1 MKQPVPVSFARQ
13 MSIRETLIAVVL
25 VIAIL
30 ASAYIPT
37 PPVAYAEGLEPKIEA
52 PSAIVIDAKT
62 GDILWEKNADEK
74 HPIAS
79 TTKIMTAIIAIENKS
94 LGETVTAG
102 SDVLGTD
109 GYGFEIPVG
118 EKMRLEDFLY
128 ALLLY
133 SANDAAVAVADYVGG
148 SIDVFARMMNIQAK
162 DIGANNT
169 NYVNPHGLPVKGH
182 PSNYS
187 TARDLAKIARYAMKN
202 KTFQNIVATR
212 KRNLSRFG
220 TGKRTIVENR
230 NRLLWSY
237 PAADGVK
244 TGYTKEAGH
253 CLVSSARRGDVQVI
267 SVVLG
272 AATSEALFIES
283 ASLLEY
289 GFGCF
294 EKKRLL
300 SKGKVYQTVRV
311 GYGQTIDLTA
321 ASDIDGYIRR
331 SRDIEIKT
339 TTQSDIKLPVKKG
352 ATLGMITVFQSGKPV
367 ATVDLVVKQTLKKPT
382 FFQAI
387 DYYIKAA
394 WNAIF

>member
-1 MKQPVPVSFARQ
+1 MKRSVPVSFARET
-13 MSIRETLIAVVL
+13 SKRELLLAIVLI
-25 VIAIL
+25 IAIL
-30 ASAYIPT
+30 TSAYIPT
-37 PPVAYAEGLEPKIEA
+37 MPVAYAEGLEPKIEA

-62 GDILWEKNADEK
+62 GDVLWEKNADEK

-102 SDVLGTD
+102 NDVLHTD

-133 SANDAAVAVADYVGG
+133 SANDAAAAIADYVGG

-162 DIGANNT
+162 DIGAKNT
-169 NYVNPHGLPVKGH
+169 TYVNPHGLPAKGH

-187 TARDLAKIARYAMKN
+187 TARDLAMISRYAMKN
-202 KTFQNIVATR
+202 KTFQNIVAS
-212 KRNLSRFG
+212 KQRNLSRFG

-230 NRLLWSY
+230 NRLLWTY

-253 CLVSSARRGDVQVI
+253 CLVASARRGDVQVI
-267 SVVLG
+267 SVVLD

-283 ASLLEY
+283 ASLLEH
-289 GFGCF
+289 GFGFF

-300 SKGKVYQTVRV
+300 AKDTVYKTVRV

-321 ASDIDGYIRR
+321 GSDIDGFVRR
-331 SRDIEIKT
+331 SNDLEIKT
-339 TTQSDIKLPVKKG
+339 TTKSDIKLPVQKG
-352 ATLGMITVFQSGKPV
+352 SPLGVVTVFQSGKPV
-367 ATVDLVVKQTLKKPT
+367 ATADLIANQTFKKPN

-387 DYYIKAA
+387 GYYIKAA
-394 WNAIF
+394 WNAVF